1 MDLNEKSR
9 TLFDIFAVFE
19 DIIYF
24 SLIKEKCKVKLND
37 LLKKNVYSMEDIYE
51 NEHRISQP
59 LNIINSNVD
68 YKDISKEDVTQ
79 EYKKLIQDNK
89 RVPMILEQSSTFE
102 KKGKTKSN
110 SSTMVPTYHTNHG
123 KNMKEKES
131 SKTKKLRVKL
141 ICVFPKWKYLVAKT
155 TVEDYH
161 SLFGGVIDQISPLN
175 YFTSILTSL
184 EKEFHEETSGTLTL
198 NFTKRKLIYKLPK
211 FYMNKSETE
220 EIPFTYVG
228 TFCEM
233 DTIFT
238 LIYIPKLSIDVI
250 ELWNKQMRV
259 SQENLLRSLFDGW
272 KIELDK
278 IFEVNRIYHR
288 KLMNIKSQYTYI
300 PKPIFNFICARL
312 SDYHHMLEKVGM
324 ELMDEDL
331 FFDNK
336 IVWEWN
342 TMNAQMIKNKVR
354 DLFNK
359 TGVQVN

>member
-1 MDLNEKSR
+1 
-9 TLFDIFAVFE
+9 
-19 DIIYF
+19 
-24 SLIKEKCKVKLND
+24 
-37 LLKKNVYSMEDIYE
+37 MED
-51 NEHRISQP
+51 NNGNTSRISQP
-59 LNIINSNVD
+59 LNVFEHLSSEENKKSTKPITNQTENTN
-68 YKDISKEDVTQ
+68 KPGKQRLSK
-79 EYKKLIQDNK
+79 
-89 RVPMILEQSSTFE
+89 
-102 KKGKTKSN
+102 
-110 SSTMVPTYHTNHG
+110 MVPTYHTNHG
-123 KNMKEKES
+123 KNIKETSDS
-131 SKTKKLRVKL
+131 SKVKKLRVKL

-184 EKEFHEETSGTLTL
+184 EKEFHEETSGVLTL
-198 NFTKRKLIYKLPK
+198 NFVKRKLIYKLPK

-238 LIYIPKLSIDVI
+238 LIYIPKLSLDVVD
-250 ELWNKQMRV
+250 LWNKQIRN
-259 SQENLLRSLFDGW
+259 SQEILLRTLFDGW
-272 KIELDK
+272 KIDIEK
-278 IFEVNRIYHR
+278 IFEVNRIFHR
-288 KLMNIKSQYTYI
+288 KLMNIKSNYTYI
-300 PKPIFNFICARL
+300 PKPIFNFICNRL

-324 ELMDEDL
+324 ELIDEDS
-331 FFDNK
+331 FFNQE

>member
-1 MDLNEKSR
+1 
-9 TLFDIFAVFE
+9 
-19 DIIYF
+19 
-24 SLIKEKCKVKLND
+24 
-37 LLKKNVYSMEDIYE
+37 MEDIYQH
-51 NEHRISQP
+51 EHRISQP
-59 LNIINSNVD
+59 LNIIQQNFTPNNLIRDNDSTRIFGT
-68 YKDISKEDVTQ
+68 KIIEDRPQ
-79 EYKKLIQDNK
+79 EYKKSIQDSK
-89 RVPMILEQSSTFE
+89 SISYPMTDPDINE
-102 KKGKTKSN
+102 KKGDTKISKSKQN
-110 SSTMVPTYHTNHG
+110 SKMVPTYHTNHG
-123 KNMKEKES
+123 KTMTGRSPGSRSEHQETTDS
-131 SKTKKLRVKL
+131 SKTKKVRVKL

-155 TVEDYH
+155 TVGEYH

-211 FYMNKSETE
+211 YYMNKTETE

-238 LIYIPKLSIDVI
+238 LIYIPKLAVDVI
-250 ELWNKQMRV
+250 DLWNKQMRL
-259 SQENLLRSLFDGW
+259 SQENILRTLFDGW
-272 KIELDK
+272 KIDIEK
-278 IFEVNRIYHR
+278 IFEVNRVYHR
-288 KLMNIKSQYTYI
+288 KLMNIKSHYTYI

-312 SDYHHMLEKVGM
+312 IDHHHMLEKVGM

-331 FFDNK
+331 FFDDK

>member
-1 MDLNEKSR
+1 
-9 TLFDIFAVFE
+9 
-19 DIIYF
+19 
-24 SLIKEKCKVKLND
+24 
-37 LLKKNVYSMEDIYE
+37 MEDIY
-51 NEHRISQP
+51 EHRISQP
-59 LNIINSNVD
+59 LNISD
-68 YKDISKEDVTQ
+68 YKNVPKEDSSQ
-79 EYKKLIQDNK
+79 EYKKSIQDSKFFSMTTEND
-89 RVPMILEQSSTFE
+89 TNE
-102 KKGKTKSN
+102 KKGDTKIGKTKS
-110 SSTMVPTYHTNHG
+110 SLMVPTYHTNHG
-123 KNMKEKES
+123 KNMKENNDL

-155 TVEDYH
+155 TVEEYH

-184 EKEFHEETSGTLTL
+184 EKEFHEETSETLTL

-211 FYMNKSETE
+211 FYMNKTETE

-250 ELWNKQMRV
+250 DLWNKQMRG
-259 SQENLLRSLFDGW
+259 SQEALLRKLFDGW

-288 KLMNIKSQYTYI
+288 KLMNIKSHYTYI

-312 SDYHHMLEKVGM
+312 GDHHHMLEKVGM
-324 ELMDEDL
+324 ELIEEES
-331 FFDNK
+331 FFDSK